1 MDSDNNCLMLKLK
14 MLKCEHCLSPVDYK
28 LLVLFNL
35 QKEAQP
41 HMWDSGFVNVEL
53 SSLIKGFYVNWQIVY
68 WLGVFPT
75 L

>member
-41 HMWDSGFVNVEL
+41 HM
-53 SSLIKGFYVNWQIVY
+53 
-68 WLGVFPT
+68 
-75 L
+75 